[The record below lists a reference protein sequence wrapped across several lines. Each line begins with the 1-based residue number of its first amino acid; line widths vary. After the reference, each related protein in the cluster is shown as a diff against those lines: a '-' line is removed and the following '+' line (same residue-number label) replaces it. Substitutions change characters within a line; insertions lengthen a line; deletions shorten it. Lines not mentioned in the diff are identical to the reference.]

1 MTDFTIKNLQAD
13 IEDSAPKF
21 GMAPAIEAHFAR
33 QDIGAEK
40 MGMSL
45 QRLAPNERMPFGH
58 KHAKQ
63 EEVYVVVEG
72 AGRVKLDD
80 EVRDVRQWDAVRV
93 GSDTIRCFEAGPEG
107 LAFIAVGGPF
117 EGKNDAEML
126 PGWWSES

>member
-1 MTDFTIKNLQAD
+1 MSDFTIKNLQAD

-21 GMAPAIEAHFAR
+21 GMAPAVEAHFAR

-40 MGMSL
+40 LGLSY

-72 AGRVKLDD
+72 SGRVKLDD

-93 GSDTIRCFEAGPEG
+93 AGDTIRCFEGGSDG
-107 LAFIAVGGPF
+107 LTFIVVGAPF
-117 EGKNDAEML
+117 EGRNDAEMI
-126 PGWWSES
+126 PNWWSDD

>member
-1 MTDFTIKNLQAD
+1 MTDFTIKNLQTE

-21 GMAPAIEAHFAR
+21 GMAPAVEAHFAR
-33 QDIGAEK
+33 QDIGAEE

-80 EVRDVRQWDAVRV
+80 EVRDVTQWDAVRV
-93 GSDTIRCFEAGPEG
+93 AADTMRCFEAGPEG
-107 LAFIAVGGPF
+107 LGFIAVGAPF
-117 EGKNDAEML
+117 DRENDPEL
-126 PGWWSES
+126 VQGWWSE